1 MTRRLAL
8 WLALLGSVAPAAAL
22 ALEAPATPAGWRAD
36 PEEQFL
42 LEIAIRQLRVGDGAR
57 AYATPEGTCII
68 WQDLI
73 GALDLPV
80 RMDREAR
87 RAEGWALSEQNSLVI
102 DRSTGLST
110 IRGETRRLPPHA
122 IRDAPEGW
130 CVDSNELSRWLGIGV
145 KPNTAGSIL
154 FLQSEAKLPFELAR
168 ERRDRA
174 AALRTRASF
183 DLRALPTVPLPYQL
197 WRTPSV
203 DALLSAGYLKDRR
216 SGTRFDRSAAF
227 LGAGELG
234 GLSYESRAGTDSRG
248 RLNLLRLRAFR
259 ADPEGGILGP
269 LGATAVEAGDVDSY
283 NSPLA
288 SESVSGRGVTVTNRP
303 LHLLAAFD
311 RTSFSGELP
320 AGWDAELYRN
330 GQLLAFSAAG
340 ADGRYR
346 FDDVQLLYGENQF
359 EVVSY
364 GPQGQVRR
372 RRERLSV
379 GLEFVPPGQTWYWAG
394 LVDPGRD
401 LLGLAGE
408 DGRASDERGIRG
420 AVALEHGFGKRTSAG
435 LLVQSLTLGGR
446 RVSWTEATLRQ
457 SVGPALLE
465 VGAARNG
472 TRGRAFRAQLLARA
486 GSLNLSAQSVLA
498 RDFRLFGTGVLAR
511 EEHRVGIDL
520 PVRLGRG
527 TLPMQADLRY
537 RVLDGGARQMEANVR
552 TSVQFSRFNLAMT
565 GKLLRS
571 DDGMGRRAP
580 DQLTLGAI
588 GSGSIARVRVRT
600 AIDWR
605 TGWQPGLQRAE
616 VSAYWNGGERADW
629 EGAIGWDGEYR
640 RARARIGYVR
650 RFRGLASNVSL
661 EGASDGSIAAGLG
674 LSFSLGSSGGRPLL
688 SREPLAAGGN
698 MEATVF
704 RDLDGDGRR
713 GADEPAEPD
722 AIITAGLQLSERA
735 TDARGSAMLHGLPA
749 YQAVA
754 VGVDTSSLKDP
765 TLVPARA
772 AQLVTPRPGV
782 IARVEIPLVG
792 GGSIEGAVLKD
803 GGGGFE
809 GLDLELVDSQGKV
822 IATTRSDYDGF
833 FLFDRVAYGRY
844 RVRLTEDSAAAAGTS
859 RELHAQVSVS
869 GDTPSVRLGARALVH
884 DAALKSP

>member
-1 MTRRLAL
+1 MTRKVSR
-8 WLALLGSVAPAAAL
+8 WLALLGGVAPAAAL
-22 ALEAPATPAGWRAD
+22 ALEAPPSAGGWRAD
-36 PEEQFL
+36 PDEQFL
-42 LEIAIRQLRVGDGAR
+42 LEIAIRQLRIGEGAR

-68 WQDLI
+68 WQDLV

-80 RMDREAR
+80 RIDGNGR
-87 RAEGWALSEQNSLVI
+87 RAEGWALSEQNTILI
-102 DRSTGLST
+102 DRDAGLARL
-110 IRGETRRLPPHA
+110 RGETRRLAPHL
-122 IRDAPEGW
+122 IRDAAEGW
-130 CVDSNELSRWLGIGV
+130 CVDSNELAKWLGIGL
-145 KPNTAGSIL
+145 KPSTAGSIL
-154 FLQSEAKLPFELAR
+154 FLQSDTKLPFELAR
-168 ERRDRA
+168 ERKDRA
-174 AALRTRASF
+174 VALKAKASF
-183 DLRALPTVPLPYQL
+183 DLRSLPAVPLPYQL
-197 WRTPSV
+197 WRPPSV
-203 DALLSAGYLKDRR
+203 DALLSAGYLKDRGR
-216 SGTRFDRSAAF
+216 GTRFDRSAAF

-248 RLNLLRLRAFR
+248 RLNLLRLRAGR
-259 ADPEGGILGP
+259 SDPDGGLLGP
-269 LGATAVEAGDVDSY
+269 LGATSAAIGDVDSY
-283 NSPLA
+283 VSPL
-288 SESVSGRGVTVTNRP
+288 SLGSISGRGATVTNRP

-320 AGWDAELYRN
+320 PGWDAELYRN
-330 GQLLAFSAAG
+330 GQLIAFAAAE

-346 FDDVQLLYGENQF
+346 FDDVQLLYGDNQF

-379 GLEFVPPGQTWYWAG
+379 GLEFVPPGRTWYWAG
-394 LVDPGRD
+394 LVDTGRD
-401 LLGLAGE
+401 LVGLAAGE
-408 DGRASDERGIRG
+408 ARAPGDRGMRA

-435 LLVQSLTLGGR
+435 LLVQSMALDGR

-457 SVGPALLE
+457 SLGAALME

-486 GSLNLSAQSVLA
+486 GPLNLSAQSVLA
-498 RDFRLFGTGVLAR
+498 RDFRLFGAGVLAR
-511 EEHRVGIDL
+511 EEHRLGLDL
-520 PVRLGRG
+520 PVKVGRG
-527 TLPMQADLRY
+527 TLPLQADLRY
-537 RVLDGGARQMEANVR
+537 RVLDGGSRQMEANLR
-552 TSVQFSRFNLAMT
+552 TSVQLSRFNLAMT

-571 DDGMGRRAP
+571 DNGAGQRAP
-580 DQLTLGAI
+580 DQLILGAI
-588 GSGSIARVRVRT
+588 GSGSIRRVRVRT

-629 EGAIGWDGEYR
+629 EGGLGWDGDYR

-650 RFRGLASNVSL
+650 RFRGLAGNLSL
-661 EGASDGSIAAGLG
+661 EGASDGSVAAGLG

-688 SREPLAAGGN
+688 TREPLAAGGN

-713 GADEPAEPD
+713 GADEPVEPD
-722 AIITAGLQLSERA
+722 AIITAGLRLSEQA
-735 TDARGSAMLHGLPA
+735 TDGRGSAMLQGLAP
-749 YQAVA
+749 YQPVA
-754 VGVDTSSLKDP
+754 VGVDSSSLKDP

-822 IATTRSDYDGF
+822 VATTRSDFDGF

-844 RVRLTEDSAAAAGTS
+844 RVRLTEESAAVAGTG

-869 GDTPSVRLGARALVH
+869 DDTPSVRLGARALVH
-884 DAALKSP
+884 DAASRTR